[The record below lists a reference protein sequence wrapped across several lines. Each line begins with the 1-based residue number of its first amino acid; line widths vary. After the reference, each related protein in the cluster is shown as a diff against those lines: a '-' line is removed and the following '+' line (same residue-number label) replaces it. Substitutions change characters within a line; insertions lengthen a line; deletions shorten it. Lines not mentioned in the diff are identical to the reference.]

1 MDELWVPYLCV
12 FGSALITA
20 FATTPLAKRIAV
32 SLGAIDE
39 PSKRRIN
46 DKPTPRMGGVAVLLG
61 LIVAAIVQYV
71 GTSVWGWPVVFTSSV
86 HEGLNYR
93 LLAASFLVV
102 FATGAIDD
110 VVQLKP
116 IPELIGQTLAAV
128 LAVSGGLVIGHIV
141 NPMGPGETELG
152 IFGYPITVIY
162 LVAFSNI
169 INLIDGLDGLASG
182 IACIS
187 SATMAVLATMA
198 GCLDA
203 AALAVALCGATLGFL
218 PHNFHPASIFLGDCG
233 ALTLGFALG
242 TISLLNVRRMAG
254 LTTILIPLVIAAVP
268 IIDTFSA
275 IVRRKR
281 AHVSVGHA
289 DKGHLH
295 HRLIL
300 QQGYDQRQAV
310 LFIYGW
316 TVLLCVGA
324 IAMTQVPVVPR
335 VLIFLV
341 LMVGSFAI
349 ARHLRLFEP
358 VLRHHY
364 NPDTDRDEIVAYGDP
379 EFQVE
384 EEREEAR
391 REERREELVEK
402 RSLKG

>member
-12 FGSALITA
+12 FGSALVTA
-20 FATTPLAKRIAV
+20 FVTTPLAKRIATA
-32 SLGAIDE
+32 LGAIDQ

-46 DKPTPRMGGVAVLLG
+46 TEPTPRMGGIAVLLG
-61 LIVAAIVQYV
+61 LMVAVVVQYV

-93 LLAASFLVV
+93 LLATSFLVV

-116 IPELIGQTLAAV
+116 IPKFIGQTLAAV
-128 LAVSGGLVIGHIV
+128 IAVTGGLVIGHIV
-141 NPMGPGETELG
+141 NPFGAGEIELG
-152 IFGYPITVIY
+152 LLGYPITVIY

-203 AALAVALCGATLGFL
+203 AALAVAVCGATLGFL
-218 PHNFHPASIFLGDCG
+218 PHNFHPAKIFLGDCG
-233 ALTLGFALG
+233 ALTIGFALG

-281 AHVSVGHA
+281 AHVSIGQA

-324 IAMTQVPVVPR
+324 VIMTQVTLAPR
-335 VLIFLV
+335 ILIFLA

-364 NPDTDRDEIVAYGDP
+364 NPVTDRDEIVAYGDP
-379 EFQVE
+379 AFEV

-402 RSLKG
+402 LGIKN